1 MNTEVIL
8 IRVSPKAVFS
18 YDIENGHFHR
28 ENPYSEVTDYSYS
41 SEFKHHKRANDLSN
55 FVKIERVYQ
64 LENTDKAQAEIAQ
77 LARRLH
83 LTDFSVIEGPLERP
97 EFVADYRPSSP
108 TAYLDFFL
116 QKWHRGCSPLYS
128 EEELQEGENHIK
140 NLRHTH
146 PSYGELNEYEY
157 IAKMLSMLDS
167 NQTQLFPCE
176 AGVHSFQVNGD
187 GALFRCNRYAKAGLE
202 KSSDEIGCIDSVD
215 DLAPCKSCFSRYMC
229 GGRCNLLI
237 NQLQSNACVLFREFT
252 IVLLKA
258 IISHHLAEKSAG
270 ILVKE

>member
-108 TAYLDFFL
+108 TAYLDFF
-116 QKWHRGCSPLYS
+116 
-128 EEELQEGENHIK
+128 
-140 NLRHTH
+140 T
-146 PSYGELNEYEY
+146 
-157 IAKMLSMLDS
+157 KMA
-167 NQTQLFPCE
+167 Q
-176 AGVHSFQVNGD
+176 
-187 GALFRCNRYAKAGLE
+187 GL
-202 KSSDEIGCIDSVD
+202 
-215 DLAPCKSCFSRYMC
+215 
-229 GGRCNLLI
+229 
-237 NQLQSNACVLFREFT
+237 
-252 IVLLKA
+252 
-258 IISHHLAEKSAG
+258 
-270 ILVKE
+270 